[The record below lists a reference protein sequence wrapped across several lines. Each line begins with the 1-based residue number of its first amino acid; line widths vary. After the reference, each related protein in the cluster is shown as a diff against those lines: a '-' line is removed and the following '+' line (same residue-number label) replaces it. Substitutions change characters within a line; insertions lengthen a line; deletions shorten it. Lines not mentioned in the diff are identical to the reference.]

1 MATQLADGTEKTC
14 QFFDIA
20 LKAYNNTHE
29 SYHLHPGMAETVLK
43 SKPID
48 ELLAAKRKELKDY
61 IFRLAADTAAVM
73 FVGAAAALTV
83 GSGSAI
89 AFKNTIRVDGLVLR
103 NTFKTFYS
111 KMDWDKF
118 HDSIVSLSIL
128 RDSLTTVVN
137 LFDTILATFSDTLNY
152 GQDLQ
157 RHLR

>member
-1 MATQLADGTEKTC
+1 MATLLADGTEKTS
-14 QFFDIA
+14 QFFDISCKELQA
-20 LKAYNNTHE
+20 LFQKIKHDRNACK
-29 SYHLHPGMAETVLK
+29 LK

-89 AFKNTIRVDGLVLR
+89 AFKNTTRVDGLVLR

-118 HDSIVSLSIL
+118 MTALSASALCVIRSPRSSTCSTRSWPL
-128 RDSLTTVVN
+128 SQIR
-137 LFDTILATFSDTLNY
+137 
-152 GQDLQ
+152 
-157 RHLR
+157 